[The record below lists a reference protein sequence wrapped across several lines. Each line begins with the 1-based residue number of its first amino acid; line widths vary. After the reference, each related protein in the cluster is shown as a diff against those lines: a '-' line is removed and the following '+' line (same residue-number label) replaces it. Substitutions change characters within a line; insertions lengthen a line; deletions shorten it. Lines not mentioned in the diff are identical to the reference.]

1 MPKSKLTPRRFKW
14 KPLLGAWD
22 GWNLLA
28 ASGAAVAAHPVFAG
42 NLPVAT
48 AGLGLSALGGAGLA
62 WPRVRDWLD
71 PIDADPRE
79 GFILPSDPVF
89 SDAGPLIGYTCD
101 TNTPVRIP
109 YDLFMRHLALIG
121 ASGGG
126 KTTLLLW
133 LLWQQMTLGGGWL
146 FIDAKLDTDTRD
158 TLGYLARLCGRE
170 HELYVLNVNDPEHS
184 NSYNP
189 ILSGDADEVASRL
202 LNLVPSSETDPGA
215 DHYRQSANQALTV
228 FVGALKACKLRYNF
242 TDLSILL
249 QSGPAIE
256 QLLRMTPQ
264 GPERMAL
271 DVFLDKFRKGTPQ
284 GVQIDVNK
292 MKDTLGGMAGR
303 IALFSQGKFGQVFNT
318 YAPEID
324 LADILRTNKM
334 LYVMLPT
341 MAKDTAALNLGK
353 MIVSDFRTAVA
364 RLQALPK
371 QQRPWPPFMAGLDE
385 MGSYVMQSV
394 ARLFEQ
400 TRSARVALLPGF
412 QAFGNLREVSAEFAD
427 IIMQNT
433 WSKALFRFGGNDS
446 AESAAEMVG
455 KVRRYQHGLSTSESS
470 GESAHVIRAAPQS
483 SQSASG
489 NVGQNW
495 SEREDFRV
503 SPDKLSGLQVGESIL
518 TIGARVYHIVTPL
531 LKTPIDT
538 LKPGDPVRADYTFAP
553 MCHPTRVPDGEQGL
567 HFDQRYSEFMA
578 G

>member
-1 MPKSKLTPRRFKW
+1 MPKLKLRPFRP

-22 GWNLLA
+22 AWNLLGIG
-28 ASGAAVAAHPVFAG
+28 GAAIAAHPLLAG
-42 NLPVAT
+42 NLEALA
-48 AGLGLSALGGAGLA
+48 AGFGAAALGGAGLA
-62 WPRVRDWLD
+62 LPRVRDWLD
-71 PIDADPRE
+71 PVDAEPRE
-79 GFILPSDPVF
+79 GFILPSDPVLEG
-89 SDAGPLIGYTCD
+89 DGPLIGYTRD
-101 TNTPVRIP
+101 TNAPVRIP
-109 YDLFMRHLALIG
+109 YDLFMRHLGLIG

-133 LLWQQMTLGGGWL
+133 ILWQQMTRGGGWL
-146 FIDAKLDTDTRD
+146 FIDAKLDYDTRD

-170 HELYVLNVNDPEHS
+170 HELYILNVNDPEYS

-202 LNLVPSSETDPGA
+202 LNLQPSTENDPGA

-228 FVGALKACKLRYNF
+228 FVGALKACKMRYNF
-242 TDLSILL
+242 TDLAILL
-249 QSGPAIE
+249 QSGPALE
-256 QLLRMTPQ
+256 QLLRMTPP
-264 GPERMAL
+264 GAERMAL
-271 DVFLDKFRKGTPQ
+271 DVFLDKFRKQTQ
-284 GVQIDVNK
+284 AGVQIDVNK

-303 IALFSQGKFGQVFNT
+303 IALFSQGKFGLVFNT

-353 MIVSDFRTAVA
+353 MIVSDLRTAVA

-371 QQRPWPPFMAGLDE
+371 QLRPRPPFIGALDE
-385 MGSYVMQSV
+385 LGSYVMPGI

-400 TRSARVALLPGF
+400 ARSARVALLPGF

-483 SQSASG
+483 SESASG

-495 SEREDFRV
+495 SEREDYRV
-503 SPDKLSGLQVGESIL
+503 SPDKLGGLMPGESVL
-518 TIGARVYHIVTPL
+518 TVGARTYHIVTPL
-531 LKTPIDT
+531 MQTPIDT
-538 LKPGDPVRADYTFAP
+538 LKPDDPKRAEYLFVP
-553 MCHPTRVPDGEQGL
+553 MRHPTRVPDGEQGL
-567 HFDQRYSEFMA
+567 HFDRRYSEFMSS
-578 G
+578 

>member
-1 MPKSKLTPRRFKW
+1 MAHSKFTTRRFRS

-22 GWNLLA
+22 AWSLLA
-28 ASGAAVAAHPVFAG
+28 AGGAAAAAHPAFAG
-42 NLPVAT
+42 NLPAAL
-48 AGLGLSALGGAGLA
+48 AGLGFSALGGAGLA
-62 WPRVRDWLD
+62 LPRAREWLD
-71 PIDADPRE
+71 PVDADLRE
-79 GFILPSDPVF
+79 GFVLPSD
-89 SDAGPLIGYTCD
+89 SIYTDAGPIVGYTRD
-101 TNTPVRIP
+101 THQPVRVP
-109 YDLFMRHLALIG
+109 YDLFMRHLALVG
-121 ASGGG
+121 ASGVG

-133 LLWQQMTLGGGWL
+133 LLWQQMALGGGWL
-146 FIDAKLDTDTRD
+146 FVDAKLDADTRD
-158 TLGYLARLCGRE
+158 VLGYLARLCGRE

-184 NSYNP
+184 NTYNP

-202 LNLVPSSETDPGA
+202 LNLVPSSEADAGA

-228 FVGALKACKLRYNF
+228 FIGALKTCKLRYNF

-249 QSGPAIE
+249 QSGAAIE

-271 DVFLDKFRKGTPQ
+271 DVFIDKFRKGTPQ

-303 IALFSQGKFGQVFNT
+303 IALFAQGKFGQVFNT

-324 LADILRTNKM
+324 LTDILRSNKM

-341 MAKDTAALNLGK
+341 MGKDTAALNLGK

-364 RLQALPK
+364 NIQALPK
-371 QQRPWPPFMAGLDE
+371 QERPWPPFNAALDE
-385 MGSYVMQSV
+385 LGSYVMQGI

-400 TRSARVALLPGF
+400 ARSARIALLPGF
-412 QAFGNLREVSAEFAD
+412 QAFGNLRDISPEFAD

-433 WSKALFRFGGNDS
+433 WEKAFFRFGGNDS
-446 AESAAEMVG
+446 AEAAAEMLG
-455 KVRRYQHGLSTSESS
+455 KVRRFQYGISTSESS

-489 NVGQNW
+489 NVGQSW
-495 SEREDFRV
+495 SELEDYRV
-503 SPDKLSGLQVGESIL
+503 SVDKLAGLPIGESVF
-518 TIGARVYHIVTPL
+518 TIGARTYHIVTPL
-531 LKTPIDT
+531 LRTPIDM
-538 LKPGDPVRADYTFAP
+538 LAAGDPRRDSYVFSP
-553 MCHPTRVPDGEQGL
+553 MRHPTRIPDGEQGL
-567 HFDQRYSEFMA
+567 HFEQRYADFMA